1 MRDDREVTDVLDGR
15 IHGARISTRLRE
27 RQGPEAFWDDPG
39 RALGS
44 LRRNPLL
51 PQERLEP
58 AGFPPPPPDCG
69 AGGPRLPMG
78 AAGVG
83 GLRPDHPVVARPR
96 KKQEVAFYFAAV
108 GERQR

>member
-51 PQERLEP
+51 RQERLERDALSLARHDCV
-58 AGFPPPPPDCG
+58 AGRHRLPTAGGVRRAPHPPPHSRPPPPTWSG
-69 AGGPRLPMG
+69 WLS
-78 AAGVG
+78 
-83 GLRPDHPVVARPR
+83 
-96 KKQEVAFYFAAV
+96 
-108 GERQR
+108 